1 MWSSRKLAVRPELP
15 LSAFLHLLNVLSEL
29 FLRSQLEKDLAL
41 VESYEIMGLVL
52 RKAVIILLSLKGFL
66 LV

>member
-1 MWSSRKLAVRPELP
+1 MVIKELAVRPELP

-41 VESYEIMGLVL
+41 VESYEVMGLVL
-52 RKAVIILLSLKGFL
+52 EKQ
-66 LV
+66 